1 MSKKRGNG
9 EGSITRRKDGLY
21 MARYTLETSTGAKRK
36 TIYAKTRTEAAQKLT
51 EALANAQRGITA
63 DAGAL
68 TVGAFVERWLEDS
81 VRGAVRQ
88 STYRRDESLCRVHLV
103 PGLGKTKLKTLNAA
117 DVQRF
122 YRAKLDSGLS
132 SATVHKLHVVL
143 HKALKQAVRWGLPP
157 RNVVDDVDAPNI
169 QKHEVTPL
177 TREEARRLL
186 DTAKR
191 DRLEALYVVAVQSGL
206 RQGELLALRWED
218 VDLEARTVQVRRT
231 LTRDGGKLAVG
242 PTKTS
247 KGRRTVKLTR
257 DATEALQDHLKRQL
271 AEIDKVDDIWQENG
285 LVFCTGKGTLIN
297 PTNLRR
303 RSFAPLLQRAGLPPM
318 TFHQLRHTAAT
329 ILLLKNV
336 NPKVVSEMLGH
347 GNIAITFDT
356 YSHVLPNMQSSA
368 VAAMEEAFS

>member
-21 MARYTLETSTGAKRK
+21 MARYTLETATGAKRK
-36 TIYAKTRTEAAQKLT
+36 TLYAKTRKEVSEKLMNALAHAQKGIVA
-51 EALANAQRGITA
+51 EPSAMALGTF
-63 DAGAL
+63 L
-68 TVGAFVERWLEDS
+68 ERWLEDS
-81 VRGAVRQ
+81 VRGSVRQ
-88 STYRRDESLCRVHLV
+88 STYQRDESLCRVHLV
-103 PGLGKTKLKTLNAA
+103 PGLGKKKLKTLNAA

-132 SATVHKLHVVL
+132 SATVHKLHVIL
-143 HKALKQAVRWGLPP
+143 HKALKQAVRWGLTP
-157 RNVVDDVDAPNI
+157 RNVADDVDAPKI
-169 QKHEVTPL
+169 HKDEVTPL
-177 TREEARRLL
+177 VTEEAREFLE
-186 DTAKR
+186 TARGDK
-191 DRLEALYVVAVQSGL
+191 LEALYILAVQSGL

-218 VDLEARTVQVRRT
+218 VDLEARTLQVRRT
-231 LTRDGGKLAVG
+231 LTRNGGKLAVG
-242 PTKTS
+242 PTKTA
-247 KGRRTVKLTR
+247 KGRRTVKLTQ
-257 DATEALQDHLKRQL
+257 DATEALQGHLERQL
-271 AEIDKVDDIWQENG
+271 IEIDKAVDSWQENG

-303 RSFAPLLQRAGLPPM
+303 RSLAPLLQRACLPPM

-347 GNIAITFDT
+347 ATIAITLDT
-356 YSHVLPNMQSSA
+356 YSHVLPNMQHSA

>member
-1 MSKKRGNG
+1 MGRRGNG
-9 EGSITRRKDGLY
+9 EGSIARRKDGLY
-21 MARYTLETSTGAKRK
+21 MARYTVETAMGTERK
-36 TIYAKTRTEAAQKLT
+36 ALYAKTRKEASEKLT
-51 EALANAQRGITA
+51 EALAQAQKGITA
-63 DAGAL
+63 YAGAM
-68 TVGAFVERWLEDS
+68 TVGEFIERWLEDT
-81 VRGAVRQ
+81 VRGSVRQ
-88 STYRRDESLCRVHLV
+88 STYQRDESLCRVHII
-103 PGLGKTKLKTLNAA
+103 PALGKNKLKTLNAA

-143 HKALKQAVRWGLPP
+143 HKALKQAVRWELAP
-157 RNVVDDVDAPNI
+157 RNVADDVDAP
-169 QKHEVTPL
+169 KVHKEEVHPL
-177 TREEARRLL
+177 TNEQARKLL
-186 DTAKR
+186 DVAQG

-218 VDLEARTVQVRRT
+218 VDLEAHTVQVRRT
-231 LTRDGGKLAVG
+231 LTRNGGKLAVG
-242 PTKTS
+242 PTKTA
-247 KGRRTVKLTR
+247 KGRRTVRLTR
-257 DATEALQDHLKRQL
+257 DATEALQSHLAQQL
-271 AEIDKVDDIWQENG
+271 VEIDKAGDNWQENG

-303 RSFAPLLQRAGLPPM
+303 RSFAPLLQRVGLPPM

-347 GNIAITFDT
+347 ATIAITLDT
-356 YSHVLPNMQSSA
+356 YSHVLPNMQHSA